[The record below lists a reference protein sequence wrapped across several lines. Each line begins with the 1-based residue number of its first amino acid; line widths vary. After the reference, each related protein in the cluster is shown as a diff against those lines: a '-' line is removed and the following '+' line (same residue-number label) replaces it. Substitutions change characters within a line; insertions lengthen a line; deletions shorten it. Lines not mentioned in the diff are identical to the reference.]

1 MLKRTTLFCILGV
14 LVLSLAGCGAP
25 PAPVEEEEEAAP
37 PPEPP
42 PPVYELT
49 EQEVTVEE
57 PAFTSRNI
65 SVLGIKV
72 GDVTRS
78 VEENLGD
85 VVNTRTGDQDYITAY
100 QNGGLV
106 IHTFKLT
113 GKARKIEIT
122 SFFADELADEK
133 LKSLLKSG
141 DLDEMRELLG
151 EEQGTEEIADAN
163 ETDYIYADRGIRF
176 IQYDVQGQ
184 TINAIR
190 FEEYRDASGNT

>member
-1 MLKRTTLFCILGV
+1 MLKQTTLFCILGV
-14 LVLSLAGCGAP
+14 LVLSLTGCGAP

-163 ETDYIYADRGIRF
+163 ETDYIYADRGFRF

>member
-1 MLKRTTLFCILGV
+1 MLKRTTLFCIVSV
-14 LVLSLAGCGAP
+14 LVLTLAGCGAP
-25 PAPVEEEEEAAP
+25 PPAPVEEEPAAP
-37 PPEPP
+37 PPPP
-42 PPVYELT
+42 PPPTYELT
-49 EQEVTVEE
+49 EMEITVEE
-57 PAFTSRNI
+57 PDFTSRNI

-72 GDVTRS
+72 GDVTRN
-78 VEENLGD
+78 VEENLGE
-85 VVNTRTGDQDYITAY
+85 VVNTRTGEQDYITAY

-122 SFFADELADEK
+122 SFFADQIEDPK
-133 LKSLLKSG
+133 LKSLLENG

-151 EEQGTEEIADAN
+151 EEQGVEEIQDAG

-184 TINAIR
+184 KINAIR
-190 FEEYRDASGNT
+190 FEEYRDDSGNT